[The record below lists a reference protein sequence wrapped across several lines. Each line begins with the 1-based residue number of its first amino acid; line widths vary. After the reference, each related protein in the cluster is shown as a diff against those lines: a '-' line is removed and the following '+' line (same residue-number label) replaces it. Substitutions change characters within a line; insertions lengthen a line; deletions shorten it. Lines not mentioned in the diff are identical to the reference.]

1 MTVADRRDEYGEAF
15 GGARAPGA
23 MNTIRV
29 VTVLGSASDACYE
42 PGSEICSVLDGP
54 AAGGG

>member
-29 VTVLGSASDACYE
+29 VTVLGSASDACYHGE
-42 PGSEICSVLDGP
+42 RQIGPVCGSMWV
-54 AAGGG
+54 